1 MRRPPFSRLYHQEPL
16 PWFGDQMDGSV
27 ILLHANGPNRPAHD
41 ETSHPPTSTLSFVL
55 SYESP
60 FLVEKSFIAFSGI
73 PGRSISK
80 VSFWLL
86 TLASYF
92 YPLGL

>member
-1 MRRPPFSRLYHQEPL
+1 MKPPFSWLCHQDPL
-16 PWFGDQMDGSV
+16 SWFDDQIHGSV
-27 ILLHANGPNRPAHD
+27 ILVHAHGPNRPAHD
-41 ETSHPPTSTLSFVL
+41 ETSHPPTNTSSVYL
-55 SYESP
+55 SYGFP
-60 FLVEKSFIAFSGI
+60 FLTENPFTTFSGI

-86 TLASYF
+86 TLANF